1 MAMDLFYGKVRTDL
15 ERIEEMLDGV
25 NEMAKEFGITSKIYQ
40 TICTPSTQER
50 ETHLS
55 SVATLRSRTDLD

>member
-25 NEMAKEFGITSKIYQ
+25 NEMAKEFGITSEDISDYLYAKHA
-40 TICTPSTQER
+40 R
-50 ETHLS
+50 EKRIHNG
-55 SVATLRSRTDLD
+55 